1 MIGDNYT
8 NNFLYKL
15 LSIFPKE
22 NADTFNI
29 VQIGANDGKTN
40 DPIYHWV
47 MDSLNLTSILLIEP
61 QEDALRLLKSNY
73 SSHPKCKIFKGAVG
87 NNELISLFRI
97 KEEFHSNY
105 RGIIANGITSSNRDY
120 VLKKIKKNLLIS
132 ENQNPEL
139 FIEEIKIRSS
149 PLKSIIDKLAFLMP
163 IHLLQIDTEGYDDI
177 CIYNS
182 NLDEFKPKIINY
194 EFVHLSTERIKKLHF
209 YLQSK
214 GYKIIRWTSEDECA
228 LLDANH
234 YNQALN
240 ISQIQYY

>member
-1 MIGDNYT
+1 MFTNDYT

-22 NADTFNI
+22 PTNTFNI

-47 MDSLNLTSILLIEP
+47 MDFLDSTSILLIEP
-61 QEDALRLLKSNY
+61 QSDALKLLKLNY
-73 SSHPKCKIFKGAVG
+73 SNHPSCKIFQGAIG
-87 NNELISLFRI
+87 KNELISLFRI
-97 KEEFHSNY
+97 KEQFHSNY

-120 VLKKIKKNLLIS
+120 VLKKIKKNLLRS

-139 FIEEIKIRSS
+139 YLEEIKIRSL
-149 PLKSIIDKLAFLMP
+149 PLKSIIDKLEFFKP
-163 IHLLQIDTEGYDDI
+163 IHLLQVDTEGHDDI

-194 EFVHLSTERIKKLHF
+194 EFIHLSSERLKKLHF
-209 YLQSK
+209 YLQDK

-228 LLDANH
+228 FLDANY

-240 ISQIQYY
+240 ISKIQYY